1 MKTIKIKRSTDDGLV
16 SCVGVLLEWQ
26 GFQFC
31 LTDVANQSMAIELG
45 SGASAYNAYSIKPI
59 KKMIP
64 DTIEYLGLKGIRALT
79 KSINQFKK
87 EYPEFKYPV
96 NEQVK

>member
-1 MKTIKIKRSTDDGLV
+1 MKTIKIKRATNNRLV

-31 LTDVANQSMAIELG
+31 ITNVGNQSMAIELG

-64 DTIEYLGLKGIRALT
+64 DTIEYLESKGIRALT
-79 KSINQFKK
+79 KAINQFKK
-87 EYPEFKYPV
+87 EYPEFEYPI
-96 NEQVK
+96 NKQVK